1 MPPLPSSS
9 FPRVVWSCQS
19 LVLTAIVCALSA
31 LIALPYAVDHVIPS
45 NSLPPAI
52 VWRAGFSLLAWVD
65 ALLRVLTPPNLS
77 LFRELMG
84 YVHTVELYTAAEL
97 GLADAIARAG
107 VPLSVE
113 GVTISQLAVATAP
126 GCIEIELNDPTSPA
140 ACAAVELRVERLLR
154 ALASYGIFRESGK
167 KSGTGGPARA
177 WTNTAASDFLRID
190 HAASLRPAVLNF
202 GAVQMAMMAKLPDA
216 VRSGISSFSAVH
228 GSEMWDYYAAHPD
241 SHAIFDA
248 TMNALG
254 KLGAADVAI
263 ATGVEWS
270 KWADILI
277 DVGGGFGEMALTI
290 LQQTPLSS
298 SVSLQLSA
306 IIFDLPHVVARAE
319 QVWKHGATGG
329 AAAGVSSR
337 LAARPD
343 LRSRVSFVGGDMFD
357 SSTYPK
363 NPNSQTAFLLRD
375 ILHDW
380 PDNASVRILKGVRGA
395 MVKGDSVVIVGRV
408 LIPGAGFIESLGSAD
423 ADIVMMGAFGSTA
436 GERSVEHYA
445 RLFAEA
451 GLVLESATPTRSQ
464 YYIIRAVAAV

>member
-1 MPPLPSSS
+1 MPPLLSSY
-9 FPRVVWSCQS
+9 FVWSCQS
-19 LVLTAIVCALSA
+19 LVFTVLVCALSA

-84 YVHTVELYTAAEL
+84 YVHTVELYTAADL
-97 GLADAIARAG
+97 CLADAIARAG

-113 GVTISQLAVATAP
+113 GVPISQLAVEAAP

-154 ALASYGIFRESGK
+154 ALASYGIFRESVK
-167 KSGTGGPARA
+167 KSVTGGPARA

-190 HAASLRPAVLNF
+190 HPASLRPAVLNF
-202 GAVQMAMMAKLPDA
+202 GAVQMAMMAQLPDA
-216 VRSGISSFSAVH
+216 VRSGVSSFSAVH

-290 LQQTPLSS
+290 LQQQTSS
-298 SVSLQLSA
+298 GSLQLSA

-319 QVWKHGATGG
+319 QIWMHGATGG

-357 SSTYPK
+357 SSTYPT
-363 NPNSQTAFLLRD
+363 NPNSRTAFLLRD

-445 RLFAEA
+445 RLFTEA
-451 GLVLESATPTRSQ
+451 GLKLESATSTRSQ
-464 YYIIRAVAAV
+464 YYIIRAVARLE

>member
-1 MPPLPSSS
+1 MPPLPSSY
-9 FPRVVWSCQS
+9 FVWSCQS
-19 LVLTAIVCALSA
+19 LVLTVLVCALSA
-31 LIALPYAVDHVIPS
+31 LITLPYAVDHIIPS

-84 YVHTVELYTAAEL
+84 YVHTVELYTAADL
-97 GLADAIARAG
+97 CLADAIARAG

-113 GVTISQLAVATAP
+113 GVPISQLAVAAAP

-154 ALASYGIFRESGK
+154 ALASYGIFRESVK
-167 KSGTGGPARA
+167 TSGTGGPARA

-190 HAASLRPAVLNF
+190 HPASLRPAVLNF
-202 GAVQMAMMAKLPDA
+202 GAVQMAMMAQLPDA
-216 VRSGISSFSAVH
+216 VRSGVSSFSAVH

-290 LQQTPLSS
+290 LQQQTSS
-298 SVSLQLSA
+298 SSLPLSA

-319 QVWKHGATGG
+319 QVWMHGATGG

-357 SSTYPK
+357 SSTYPI
-363 NPNSQTAFLLRD
+363 NPNSRTAFLLRD

-436 GERSVEHYA
+436 GERSVEHYS

-451 GLVLESATPTRSQ
+451 GLKLESATPTRSQ
-464 YYIIRAVAAV
+464 YYIIRAVAVVV

>member
-1 MPPLPSSS
+1 MPSHPPSSV
-9 FPRVVWSCQS
+9 PRAVWSCQS
-19 LVLTAIVCALSA
+19 LILTALVCALSV
-31 LIALPYAVDHVIPS
+31 LLALPYAVDHVIPS

-52 VWRAGFSLLAWVD
+52 VWHAGFSLLAWVD

-84 YVHTVELYTAAEL
+84 YVHTVELYTAADL

-113 GVTISQLAVATAP
+113 GVPISQLAVATAP
-126 GCIEIELNDPTSPA
+126 GCTEIELNDPTSPA

-154 ALASYGIFRESGK
+154 ALASYGIFKESRTK
-167 KSGTGGPARA
+167 FAAGGPARA

-190 HAASLRPAVLNF
+190 HPASLRPAVLNF
-202 GAVQMAMMAKLPDA
+202 GAVQMAMMARLPDA
-216 VRSGISSFSAVH
+216 VRSGVSSFSAVH

-241 SHAIFDA
+241 SHAIFDE

-290 LQQTPLSS
+290 LQQTPLSAG
-298 SVSLQLSA
+298 SLQISA

-319 QVWKHGATGG
+319 QVWVHGATGG

-337 LAARPD
+337 LASRPD

-357 SSTYPK
+357 SSTYPS
-363 NPNSQTAFLLRD
+363 NPNSRRAFLLRD

-380 PDNASVRILKGVRGA
+380 PDNESVRILKGVRGA

-451 GLVLESATPTRSQ
+451 GLKLESATPTRSQ
-464 YYIIRAVAAV
+464 YYIIRAVAAI